1 MYKKKSLILAVGAAL
16 AIPCAYAQEEGEG
29 KGPQAD
35 SVVTLYGKVYPE
47 IVRPSSKGATAAN
60 ATVSTIAGTPAG
72 ANAFIKRSE
81 VESSNTNFGIRGSE
95 KVGPTV
101 RAIFQ
106 LETDFKVDQ
115 NDTGFAQR
123 DSFIGLQCSQLGT
136 IKLGRMDTPFKKG
149 GDELSFLNISSGN
162 FVSTSN
168 LLRKTG
174 FGTNSASSFHLRRS
188 NAVDYESVKF
198 GGFTVKAQYSTDEAK
213 TATRNPEVWSGV
225 VSYEVGAMK
234 AAVAYETHKDL
245 FGGSRNTTKASQTN
259 FTDQSVNSK
268 DKAIQAMLLY
278 RMGRHAF
285 EFDYNAKKYDEN
297 ASVTGRFK
305 SYKNKAYMFAWDA
318 RWSGSWRTMVE
329 YIHADK
335 GTCELVNAACD
346 TGGLDGSQI
355 QAGAAYYFSKRTYLF
370 AMLARL
376 TNGSS
381 ARYNISAQQTPN
393 VGEDITEYAV
403 GINHNF

>member
-1 MYKKKSLILAVGAAL
+1 MYKKKSLILAMGAAL
-16 AIPCAYAQEEGEG
+16 AVPCAYAQEEGEG

-47 IVRPSSKGATAAN
+47 VVRPSGRGATAAN
-60 ATVSTIAGTPAG
+60 ATVSTIAGTPSG
-72 ANAFIKRSE
+72 DNAFIKRNE
-81 VESSNTNFGIRGSE
+81 MESSNTNFGIRGSE

-115 NDTGFAQR
+115 NDTGYAQR
-123 DSFIGLQCSQLGT
+123 DSFVGLQCSQLGT
-136 IKLGRMDTPFKKG
+136 IKLGRMDTPFKKW
-149 GDELSFLNISSGN
+149 GDEIGFLGVSSGN

-168 LLRKTG
+168 VMRKSG

-188 NAVDYESVKF
+188 NAVEYDSAKY
-198 GGFTVKAQYSTDEAK
+198 GGLAFAVQYSTDESK
-213 TATRNPEVWSGV
+213 TATRNPEVWSGA
-225 VSYEVGAMK
+225 VSYEMGPLK
-234 AAVAYETHKDL
+234 ASLSYETHKDL
-245 FGGSRNTTKASQTN
+245 FGGSRNTTKVSQTN
-259 FTDQSVNSK
+259 FNDQSVNSK

-278 RMGRHAF
+278 RMGRHSF
-285 EFDYNAKKYDEN
+285 EVDFGTKKYDEN
-297 ASVTGRFK
+297 ASVAGRFR
-305 SYKNKAYMFAWDA
+305 SYKNKSYQIGWDA

-346 TGGLDGSQI
+346 TSGLDGSQI
-355 QAGAAYYFSKRTYLF
+355 QAGVAYNFSNRTYLF

-403 GINHNF
+403 GINHSF